1 MEIRGHQYTSAQGI
15 ATVSNT
21 TPVEII
27 AGVAGKTLYLNYIS
41 ISISDAVAGS
51 GELTDGSGGTAFWKQ
66 ELIGTALD
74 GPSSYM
80 LNYGE
85 YGLALTEGNSLYGTT
100 TDAGL
105 DYTVTALGYYK

>member
-27 AGVAGKTLYLNYIS
+27 VGVAGKTLYLNYIS

-66 ELIGTALD
+66 ELLGSDLD

-85 YGLALTEGNSLYGTT
+85 YGLALTEGNSLWGTT

-105 DYTVTALGYYK
+105 DYTVTALGYFK

>member
-27 AGVAGKTLYLNYIS
+27 VGVAGKTLYLNYIS

-66 ELIGTALD
+66 ELLGSNLD

-80 LNYGE
+80 LDYGE

-105 DYTVTALGYYK
+105 DYTVTALGYFK

>member
-1 MEIRGHQYTSAQGI
+1 MEIRGHQYTAAQGI

-27 AGVAGKTLYLNYIS
+27 VGVAGKTLYLNYIS

-66 ELIGTALD
+66 ELIGSALD

-105 DYTVTALGYYK
+105 DYTVTALGYFK

>member
-1 MEIRGHQYTSAQGI
+1 MEIRGHQYTAAQGI

-27 AGVAGKTLYLNYIS
+27 AGVTGKTLYLNYIS
-41 ISISDAVAGS
+41 ISVSDAAAAS

-66 ELIGTALD
+66 ELIATGLE
-74 GPSSYM
+74 GPTSMM

-85 YGLALTEGNSLYGTT
+85 YGLALTEDNGLFGTT

-105 DYTVTALGYYK
+105 DYTVTALGYFK

>member
-1 MEIRGHQYTSAQGI
+1 MEIRGRQYTAAQGI
-15 ATVSNT
+15 VTVSNT

-27 AGVAGKTLYLNYIS
+27 VCVAGKTLYLNYIS

-80 LNYGE
+80 LNFGE

>member
-1 MEIRGHQYTSAQGI
+1 MEIRGHQYTAAQGI

-41 ISISDAVAGS
+41 ISVSDAAAAS

-85 YGLALTEGNSLYGTT
+85 YGLALTEGNSLYCTT

-105 DYTVTALGYYK
+105 DYTVTALGYFK

>member
-1 MEIRGHQYTSAQGI
+1 MEIRGRQYTAAQGI
-15 ATVSNT
+15 VTVSNT

-27 AGVAGKTLYLNYIS
+27 VGVAGKTLYLNYIS

-85 YGLALTEGNSLYGTT
+85 YGLALTEGDSLYGTT

>member
-1 MEIRGHQYTSAQGI
+1 MEIRGRQYTAAQGI
-15 ATVSNT
+15 VTVSNT

-27 AGVAGKTLYLNYIS
+27 VGVAGKTLYLNYIS

-80 LNYGE
+80 LNFGE

>member
-1 MEIRGHQYTSAQGI
+1 MEIRGHQYTAAQEI

-27 AGVAGKTLYLNYIS
+27 VGVSGKTLYLNYIS

-85 YGLALTEGNSLYGTT
+85 YGLALTEGNSLWGTT

-105 DYTVTALGYYK
+105 DYTVTALGYFK

>member
-1 MEIRGHQYTSAQGI
+1 MEIRGHQYTAAQGI

-27 AGVAGKTLYLNYIS
+27 VGVAGKTLYLNYIS

>member
-41 ISISDAVAGS
+41 ISISDAAAAS

-66 ELIGTALD
+66 ELIAAGLNGPTTVMLD
-74 GPSSYM
+74 
-80 LNYGE
+80 YGE
-85 YGLALTEGNSLYGTT
+85 YGLALTEGNSLFGTT

-105 DYTVTALGYYK
+105 DYTVTALGYFK